1 MSYHHHVSS
10 ERVGQVCDGGVAVS
24 VGRLTLG
31 TVGRLVASAEAK
43 KKKERRINKLIN
55 QIGSVTEGKG
65 TRTKSNLSLFGP

>member
-43 KKKERRINKLIN
+43 KKERGINKQIN

>member
-43 KKKERRINKLIN
+43 KKRKTNK
-55 QIGSVTEGKG
+55 
-65 TRTKSNLSLFGP
+65 